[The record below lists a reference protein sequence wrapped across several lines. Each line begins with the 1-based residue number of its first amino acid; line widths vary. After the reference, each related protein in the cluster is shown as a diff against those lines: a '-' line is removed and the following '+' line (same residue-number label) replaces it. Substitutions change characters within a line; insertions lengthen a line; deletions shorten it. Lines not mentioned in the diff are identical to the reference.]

1 MHAVLRKYVYSII
14 QQQQQQQHCT
24 RKDVLAAPACWN
36 DFIYVLQAAA
46 VAN

>member
-14 QQQQQQQHCT
+14 QQQQQHCT

-36 DFIYVLQAAA
+36 EFIYVQQAAA